1 MKFNWMHRYE
11 CSEDS
16 KGLLQ
21 MVKSFEDH
29 GVESVLL
36 PYGSDGTDYFIHIP
50 DFIKI
55 TKKINFM
62 MAIRPYSVSPEYITK
77 SFKSMNNFEPNR
89 LSINVVAGYFDSVE
103 EDIVFKKYHR
113 EISEIDTSEKRVA
126 LCDTW
131 IQKFIEIM
139 NKDLPRIWMVGT
151 SDKTIEIANKYAT
164 DFLVTQQLINENKIN
179 KIKAKTV
186 KKRWKVSDKACKDLS
201 RIAPNL
207 IDQNFVASKPDEKWV
222 SDITY
227 VKTNEGWLYVAAVMD
242 LFSRKIVGLGMGDR
256 IDNPSSKLVNY

>member
-62 MAIRPYSVSPEYITK
+62 MAIRPYSVSPEYVTK

-126 LCDTW
+126 LCDIW

-179 KIKAKTV
+179 KIKAKKCLV
-186 KKRWKVSDKACKDLS
+186 INPIIKNSKKEALEY
-201 RIAPNL
+201 IYLN
-207 IDQNFVASKPDEKWV
+207 
-222 SDITY
+222 
-227 VKTNEGWLYVAAVMD
+227 
-242 LFSRKIVGLGMGDR
+242 GLREEDTIFGSLNDVIGQ
-256 IDNPSSKLVNY
+256 VNYLSNKFNTDEFLIHTDQTDISNILHLVKYYKDNQSL